1 MELGIL
7 LSGSGLAIPS
17 WETGFDLAA
26 DMGYTQ
32 VELAGN
38 DVSGKGAAPDLGKCG
53 VAEARRLVEAAGAR
67 GLGVSAIQSHQCFP
81 LADEA
86 ALAASVAHTQRMID
100 LAGAAGVP
108 VVHTTTGHRSAGIPE
123 GTMWR
128 MLCDVYTALLDH
140 AQSKSVR
147 VAVEPVFVYSVGNL
161 ATLRRLIEVVG
172 RPDLYLNYDPSHFHY
187 HDEDPVPPIVE
198 FGDRI
203 VHAHAK
209 DAVVAPDTDGSAR
222 GTEAEMPGGRKFR
235 FAPPGEGQIDQVAV
249 VRALRAGG
257 FDGVLSLELGH
268 GIADPEATARANV
281 PFMREVLAQAG
292 A

>member
-38 DVSGKGAAPDLGKCG
+38 DVSGKGGAPDLGKCDA
-53 VAEARRLVEAAGAR
+53 AEAKRLVEAAGAR

-81 LADEA
+81 LGDEA

-100 LAGAAGVP
+100 LAAATGVP
-108 VVHTTTGHRSAGIPE
+108 VVHTTTGQRSPGIPE

-140 AQSKSVR
+140 AQGQGMK

-161 ATLRRLIEVVG
+161 ATLRRLFEVVG
-172 RPDLYLNYDPSHFHY
+172 RPDLYLNYDPSHFPY

-198 FGDRI
+198 FGDRL

-209 DAVVAPDTDGSAR
+209 DAVVEPDTDAFVR
-222 GTEAEMPGGRKFR
+222 GTEFEMPGGRRFR
-235 FAPPGEGQIDQVAV
+235 FAPPGEGQTDHVAV
-249 VRALRAGG
+249 VRALRGVG

-268 GIADPEATARANV
+268 GIGDPEAAARANV
-281 PFMREVLAQAG
+281 PFMREVLRQAR